1 MTWTRALLSDRLHRM
16 KPLNRQRFGNVVQL
30 HRDFHRA
37 RRTTS
42 RGQGA
47 SWKDAKPWM
56 RSMPM
61 SLSIEPTTSCN
72 LRCPECP
79 SGLRSFTRP
88 TGMLEPETLKS
99 LMDELGPWL
108 VYANLYF
115 QGEPY
120 LHPAM
125 DSLVAECKS
134 HGVYT
139 STSTNAHF
147 LRAERAEAIVE
158 SGLDRLIVS
167 IDGASQGTYAQY
179 RIGGQLTK
187 VLEGT
192 ENVMEAKRRVR
203 SGGPHVVWQFLVVGP
218 NEHELPEIEKMAR
231 RAGVDELVIKTAQ
244 IDAPRDGHPLLT
256 RAPQLRRYDR
266 HPDGTW
272 HLRNSLADKCWRMW
286 QGAVVT
292 WDGRV
297 VPCCFDKDADHLMG
311 QLETNTF
318 KEIWHNEAYEAFRS
332 QILTARADIPMCRN
346 CSEGTTVFA

>member
-1 MTWTRALLSDRLHRM
+1 MNRSKWWADRWARLQ
-16 KPLNRQRFGNVVQL
+16 PLNRQRFGNVLRL
-30 HRDFHRA
+30 HRGFGRA
-37 RRTTS
+37 QRS
-42 RGQGA
+42 QGG
-47 SWKDAKPWM
+47 DAVQTGW
-56 RSMPM
+56 PM

-88 TGMLEPETLKS
+88 TGMLEPETLDR
-99 LMDELGPWL
+99 LLGEVGPWL

-125 DSLVAECKS
+125 DALVAACKR
-134 HGVYT
+134 HGVYA

-147 LRAERAEAIVE
+147 LRPERAEAIVE

-167 IDGASQGTYAQY
+167 IDGASQGTYEQY
-179 RIGGQLTK
+179 RIGGRLDK

-192 ENVMEAKRRVR
+192 ENVMVAKHRAKPGRQ
-203 SGGPHVVWQFLVVGP
+203 PHVVWQFLVVGP
-218 NEHELPEIEKMAR
+218 NEHELPEIERMAR
-231 RAGVDELVIKTAQ
+231 KAGVDELVIKTAQ
-244 IDAPRDGHPLLT
+244 LDDPRDGHPLLT
-256 RAPQLRRYDR
+256 QNPKLRRYDR

-272 HLRNSLADKCWRMW
+272 HLRNRLDDKCWRMW

-311 QLETNTF
+311 KVGEQRFE
-318 KEIWHNEAYEAFRS
+318 EIWFGSAYQKFRN
-332 QILTARADIPMCRN
+332 QIFTARGDIAMCQN
-346 CSEGTTVFA
+346 CTEGTEVYA

>member
-1 MTWTRALLSDRLHRM
+1 MMEL
-16 KPLNRQRFGNVVQL
+16 
-30 HRDFHRA
+30 
-37 RRTTS
+37 
-42 RGQGA
+42 
-47 SWKDAKPWM
+47 
-56 RSMPM
+56 
-61 SLSIEPTTSCN
+61 
-72 LRCPECP
+72 
-79 SGLRSFTRP
+79 
-88 TGMLEPETLKS
+88 ETLKS